1 MKAMI
6 LAAGLGTR
14 LRPLTDTC
22 PKPLL
27 PLMLQPMLGHVLE
40 QLRQQD
46 VREVVI
52 NLHQQAAQL
61 GQWLGDGQRWGL
73 LLHLSYEPEILGTA
87 GGIKQA
93 EPWLRDAPFLVLNAD
108 VLIDLDLRAVWQWHC
123 QHGAMVTMV
132 VRPDPAAREYGAVI
146 VDAAD
151 RVLHIN
157 GRPTV
162 TAQAIGQETV
172 FTGIQVMAPE
182 VLEHIPPG
190 RSISTTADVYP
201 ALLVQHQAVYGYC
214 HTGYWMDVGVPE
226 RYLQAHWDMLD
237 GVLGHQWIERLPPGS
252 QVVLQ
257 SGLPLY
263 TPSLPSSPLPAP
275 AGRGSNIMG
284 TIAPPVV
291 FGPGVVLAPGARV
304 GPYAVLGTGCQV
316 EAGAVVRH
324 SVLWEGVQVAVK
336 AQVHQCILGTSVH
349 VHTASILHH
358 AVRSM

>member
-46 VREVVI
+46 IHEVVI
-52 NLHQQAAQL
+52 NLHHQAAHL
-61 GQWLGDGQRWGL
+61 ARWLGNGQQWGL
-73 LLHLSYEPEILGTA
+73 RLHLSYEPGILGTA
-87 GGIKQA
+87 GGIKRA
-93 EPWLRDAPFLVLNAD
+93 AAWLCDAPFLVLNPD

-132 VRPDPAAREYGAVI
+132 VRPDPAAREYGAVV

-157 GRPTV
+157 GRPSA
-162 TAQAIGQETV
+162 TAQATGQETI
-172 FTGIQVMAPE
+172 FTGIQVVAPE
-182 VLEHIPPG
+182 VLEHIPAG
-190 RSISTTADVYP
+190 RSVSTTADVYP
-201 ALLVQHQAVYGYC
+201 ALLTQHQAVYGYC
-214 HTGYWMDVGVPE
+214 HTGYWMDVGVPA

-237 GVLGHQWIERLPPGS
+237 GVLGHQWIDRLPLQS

-257 SGLPLY
+257 SGPPLSA
-263 TPSLPSSPLPAP
+263 PSPLALS
-275 AGRGSNIMG
+275 AEKGSNIRG
-284 TIAPPVV
+284 TIVPPVV
-291 FGPGVVLAPGARV
+291 LGPGVILAPGACV
-304 GPYAVLGTGCQV
+304 GPYAVLGTGCLV
-316 EAGAVVRH
+316 KAGAGVRH
-324 SVLWEGVQVAVK
+324 SVLWEHVQVAAN
-336 AQVHQCILGTSVH
+336 AQVHQCILGTGVH
-349 VHTASILHH
+349 IPAASSLHN
-358 AVRSM
+358 AVRSV